1 MSMTPQQMQQ
11 MLAMY
16 KQQFPQGQPAPPT
29 PQQQQ
34 MQGINM
40 ATAGLGSGAP
50 AGANRTAGGVNG
62 AAQLI
67 VGPGGLILLGAR
79 SGFVRSTTAR
89 AVFDAD
95 DFDYRLGTDEYVH
108 HRKAA
113 SGRRVPKEDVQKAIT
128 HAYCVLQMATPAKH
142 PNRLTTK

>member
-34 MQGINM
+34 MQSINM

-67 VGPGGLILLGAR
+67 AALMKAQKQKQIQQGLDQNQVQAGMPAAQANQGQAIDAMMQQNPVASITPGG
-79 SGFVRSTTAR
+79 
-89 AVFDAD
+89 
-95 DFDYRLGTDEYVH
+95 
-108 HRKAA
+108 
-113 SGRRVPKEDVQKAIT
+113 
-128 HAYCVLQMATPAKH
+128 
-142 PNRLTTK
+142 